1 MAADPTVYIVIREPQ
16 SQEHWY
22 PLNQPQTTQT
32 PGRPPVLKSA
42 EFQRVL
48 KESKTLGALQILIG
62 LIYIGLGSILGTIL
76 LGNYSAPSFEG
87 GIPFWGGMLFIISGS
102 LSVSLEQEP
111 NSLYLLWSFIIT
123 NIFSAIMSVIGIS
136 LFITEIIVNSPYKHL
151 YSEVFSGLATSGVLL
166 IFSLLELWIT
176 FTCAIFG
183 YQRRKSFMETQNGSK
198 ANQVDTEQPGN
209 LYSADPTQVQDSQ

>member
-111 NSLYLLWSFIIT
+111 NSLYL
-123 NIFSAIMSVIGIS
+123 
-136 LFITEIIVNSPYKHL
+136 
-151 YSEVFSGLATSGVLL
+151 FSGLATSGVLL